1 MNSISISPAIKG
13 QVIATSSDGHSFL
26 TTTPLL
32 DGARYWLEKDANAAT
47 SIVTVWSSG
56 SSHWSLRSTLGQAAK
71 LTVES
76 HKLGKPVFR
85 LYRDRR
91 ETDAAGPHSS

>member
-1 MNSISISPAIKG
+1 MNTISMSPAIKG
-13 QVIATSSDGHSFL
+13 QVTATSSDGHRFL

-32 DGARYWLEKDANAAT
+32 DGARYWLEKDVSPAA

-56 SSHWSLRSTLGQAAK
+56 SSQWSLRSTIEKAAK

-85 LYRDRR
+85 LYRDRQ
-91 ETDAAGPHSS
+91 ETDGASPHSS